1 LIAVF
6 LGAGSAAGAPPT
18 GTGGSTY
25 NSELDQFCARAQA
38 SISGVKVPAVNVVHT
53 DFDAFVLSKPAVRPL
68 QTQQFHWYTTRPEA
82 RMRVISC
89 KMKSADHIRTEY
101 GPDQVGEQG
110 SCAALNR
117 QTLDRVLASFSDA
130 ERRQLKFDR
139 GRDVVIDAD
148 DRATSAA
155 YWLQPYAIA
164 YIGAGGAL
172 HLQSRSIHND
182 WLDPRLADMAP
193 RFKGVRYCH
202 LIAPA
207 YLRDMLLGE
216 IPAEVPT
223 DFPSAEPSEHARS
236 GRGAERAVQLR
247 VD

>member
-1 LIAVF
+1 
-6 LGAGSAAGAPPT
+6 
-18 GTGGSTY
+18 
-25 NSELDQFCARAQA
+25 
-38 SISGVKVPAVNVVHT
+38 
-53 DFDAFVLSKPAVRPL
+53 
-68 QTQQFHWYTTRPEA
+68 
-82 RMRVISC
+82 MRVISC

-110 SCAALNR
+110 SCAALNQ

-130 ERRQLKFDR
+130 ERRRLKFDR
-139 GRDVVIDAD
+139 GRDVVIDPD
-148 DRATSAA
+148 DRATSST

-182 WLDPRLADMAP
+182 WLDPRLADMEP
-193 RFKGVRYCH
+193 RYKGVRYCH
-202 LIAPA
+202 LIAPD
-207 YLRDMLLGE
+207 YLRDMLLGK